1 MFKIINTKNT
11 INLIFGLTFF
21 VFALKFLNS
30 NVNINEVYDSSK
42 NIFLVVITGYFFFC
56 LHVIANF
63 LRWIKFLKLFNPNIN
78 TKYCYEPFFI
88 SVALNYALPIKIG
101 DGYRILKN
109 SDKLLLNKK
118 EIFACVILERLIDFS
133 VLFFLFFLGLFLY
146 YKNSFFHDH
155 SYNLVV
161 FLTIIFFLAILF
173 IWLTKKAYIKFK
185 LERFEYIKMTYC
197 LIFNKKI
204 IQIIL
209 ITLLSW
215 IFEII
220 TFYLLFKFIFLDV
233 SISKILLS
241 HSGAILSIALPS
253 GPGLIGPI
261 DYTLSGFFNF
271 FAFEKKNIFIFIT
284 VFHFYIFLT
293 FFLIFVSWLSKNM
306 LYLLK
311 NRTNTMD

>member
-1 MFKIINTKNT
+1 MYKIINIKNT

-21 VFALKFLNS
+21 IFALNFLN
-30 NVNINEVYDSSK
+30 NNINVDEVYDSSK
-42 NIFLVVITGYFFFC
+42 NIFLVVTIAYFFFC

-109 SDKLLLNKK
+109 SDKLVLKKK
-118 EIFACVILERLIDFS
+118 EIIACVILERLIDFS
-133 VLFFLFFLGLFLY
+133 ALFLLFLLGLFLY
-146 YKNSFFHDH
+146 YKNYFFYNHL
-155 SYNLVV
+155 YNLIA
-161 FLTIIFFLAILF
+161 FLAVIFFLTILF
-173 IWLTKKAYIKFK
+173 IWLTKKVYIKFK
-185 LERFEYIKMTYC
+185 LERFEYIKMTYH
-197 LIFNKKI
+197 LVFNKKI
-204 IQIIL
+204 FQIIL

-220 TFYLLFKFIFLDV
+220 TFYLLFKFIFLDF
-233 SISKILLS
+233 SISQILLS

-271 FAFEKKNIFIFIT
+271 FAFEKKNIFTFIT

-293 FFLIFVSWLSKNM
+293 FFLIFVSWLFKNI
-306 LYLLK
+306 LDLLK
-311 NRTNTMD
+311 NRTNINN